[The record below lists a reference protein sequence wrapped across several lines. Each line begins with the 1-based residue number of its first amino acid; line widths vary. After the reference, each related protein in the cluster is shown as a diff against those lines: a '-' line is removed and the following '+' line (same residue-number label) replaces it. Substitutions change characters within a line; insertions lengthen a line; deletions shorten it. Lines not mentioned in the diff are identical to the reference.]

1 MDYTLNQFNGYL
13 HLALK
18 RQREQRRWD
27 VIATATASAGVEALQ
42 KLLKGLSDDR

>member
-1 MDYTLNQFNGYL
+1 MEYTLAQFNGYL

-18 RQREQRRWD
+18 RQREQRRWAL
-27 VIATATASAGVEALQ
+27 ISAATASAGGEGLQ